1 MEHRQAPG
9 PWSQLRDAQL
19 SALAQGL
26 EAVALPVVL
35 IDPHLEIAFANRA
48 YKDAF
53 DDEAAVALVNDACS
67 RLGLVRTSE
76 DGEVSLI
83 SPWLGEGTITGSRRV
98 RVRPIFLDDSGTPAW
113 LAISVE
119 RRAAR
124 RLTAENVQHRFGL
137 SPRQAEVA
145 LLMAQGQTTAEMA
158 RTLNLTTHTVRHHA
172 EQVLR
177 RLNVRSRQQALVRLR
192 DGTARGPRARPS
204 GGQARPY

>member
-1 MEHRQAPG
+1 MATRQEPG
-9 PWSQLRDAQL
+9 LSPVRDAQL

-26 EAVALPVVL
+26 ESVALPVCLVSPQL
-35 IDPHLEIAFANRA
+35 DIVFGNRA
-48 YKDAF
+48 FKDAF
-53 DDEAAVALVNDACS
+53 DEESGAALVSDACS
-67 RLGLVRTSE
+67 RLGLVRASE
-76 DGEVSLI
+76 EGVVSLI
-83 SPWLGEGTITGSRRV
+83 EPWLGEGTISGSRRV
-98 RVRPIFLDDSGTPAW
+98 RIRPIFLDDSGTPAW
-113 LAISVE
+113 VAISVE

-145 LLMAQGQTTAEMA
+145 LLMAQGQTTAEMS

>member
-1 MEHRQAPG
+1 MPAPRG
-9 PWSQLRDAQL
+9 APLSAIREAQL
-19 SALAQGL
+19 GALTQGL

-35 IDPHLEIAFANRA
+35 VDLHLEIVAANSAFQDA
-48 YKDAF
+48 YTR
-53 DDEAAVALVNDACS
+53 EAAEALVGDACS
-67 RLGLVRTSE
+67 RLGLVRS
-76 DGEVSLI
+76 DGEGNVGLV
-83 SPWLGEGTITGSRRV
+83 SPWAGEGTISGSRRV
-98 RVRPIFLDDSGTPAW
+98 RLRPIVLDGEDEPTWVA
-113 LAISVE
+113 LAVE

-145 LLMAQGQTTAEMA
+145 LLLAQGQTTAEIA

-204 GGQARPY
+204 GGHARPF